1 MNMPTAIRITFIRK
15 KITYLLVEMDMIPL
29 EIAAGIP
36 EYAITK
42 DMAEEAEIRNRMMP
56 LVQALLTKI
65 FMKDF
70 TAVSYTHLDVY
81 KRQEYIRTAIKF
93 RYRLFPYLYSLMERA
108 HETGLP
114 IMEAMCSAFQNDPKC
129 YEEGVDFMFGDS
141 LLVANVVEKGAKTRK
156 VYLPEGNTFYDFY
169 TRTPYLSLI
178 HIFFLSPCAFEIF
191 CNFRIAYTSF
201 YQQ

>member
-1 MNMPTAIRITFIRK
+1 MVTSSILILLIPQPTNRTEPTGGVMFPRHMLKISITPNWISLIPRLCAIGRKIGVKIRLAGVISMNMPTTIRITFIRK

-70 TAVSYTHLDVY
+70 TVML
-81 KRQEYIRTAIKF
+81 R
-93 RYRLFPYLYSLMERA
+93 
-108 HETGLP
+108 
-114 IMEAMCSAFQNDPKC
+114 
-129 YEEGVDFMFGDS
+129 
-141 LLVANVVEKGAKTRK
+141 
-156 VYLPEGNTFYDFY
+156 
-169 TRTPYLSLI
+169 
-178 HIFFLSPCAFEIF
+178 
-191 CNFRIAYTSF
+191 
-201 YQQ
+201 

>member
-1 MNMPTAIRITFIRK
+1 MLILLIPQPTNRTEPTGGVIFPRHMLKISITPNWISLIPRLCAIGRKIGVKIRIAGVISMNMPTTIRITFIRK

-70 TAVSYTHLDVY
+70 TVML
-81 KRQEYIRTAIKF
+81 R
-93 RYRLFPYLYSLMERA
+93 
-108 HETGLP
+108 
-114 IMEAMCSAFQNDPKC
+114 
-129 YEEGVDFMFGDS
+129 
-141 LLVANVVEKGAKTRK
+141 
-156 VYLPEGNTFYDFY
+156 
-169 TRTPYLSLI
+169 
-178 HIFFLSPCAFEIF
+178 
-191 CNFRIAYTSF
+191 
-201 YQQ
+201 

>member
-1 MNMPTAIRITFIRK
+1 MVTSSILILLIPQPTNRTEPTGGVMFPRHMLKISITPNWISLIPRLCAIGRKIGVKIRIAGVISMNMPTTIRITFIRK

-70 TAVSYTHLDVY
+70 TVML
-81 KRQEYIRTAIKF
+81 R
-93 RYRLFPYLYSLMERA
+93 
-108 HETGLP
+108 
-114 IMEAMCSAFQNDPKC
+114 
-129 YEEGVDFMFGDS
+129 
-141 LLVANVVEKGAKTRK
+141 
-156 VYLPEGNTFYDFY
+156 
-169 TRTPYLSLI
+169 
-178 HIFFLSPCAFEIF
+178 
-191 CNFRIAYTSF
+191 
-201 YQQ
+201 